1 MSIVDLVIEDVTIVT
16 MDPSR
21 KIIDRGFIT
30 ISNGII
36 DSVESGLFSKKISS
50 STRII
55 DGSRKVLFP
64 GLINTHTHFFQTLL
78 RGVGQDLP
86 VWEWF
91 SVALDTAVGH
101 LTLEDCYFGA
111 LVGSLEAIKSGTTCV
126 LDYNYPHPL
135 PMMADETIRAFKD
148 VGIRGIL
155 ARGIIDTGEAHK
167 SIIQSLDSELEDC
180 ERLIKKYHG
189 RDDGMIHIWV
199 APYTI
204 FSTSEEGF
212 RRAKF
217 LADKYNTRLTV
228 HAATPSTIEAAEKL
242 YGVGDLQHEED
253 IGFLGSN
260 LLAVHCTTGINKKSL
275 DQLSKWG
282 VHVSHN
288 PVSNAYLGEGI
299 APVCDM
305 LDSGIGVCL
314 GTDGPASNNNMDMIE
329 TLKVTALM
337 QKVDALDPS
346 VINAQKVLEMATID
360 GAYCL
365 GQEDCIGS
373 IEVGKKA
380 DMMIVDPWKPN
391 SIALNDPVASLVYSC
406 TQENVDTVIVDGK
419 IVMENRIISTID
431 EKSVL
436 LEAQKSAEVLWEKAE
451 IDFVSK
457 L

>member
-64 GLINTHTHFFQTLL
+64 GLINTHTHIFQTLL

-180 ERLIKKYHG
+180 ERLI
-189 RDDGMIHIWV
+189 
-199 APYTI
+199 
-204 FSTSEEGF
+204 
-212 RRAKF
+212 
-217 LADKYNTRLTV
+217 
-228 HAATPSTIEAAEKL
+228 
-242 YGVGDLQHEED
+242 
-253 IGFLGSN
+253 
-260 LLAVHCTTGINKKSL
+260 
-275 DQLSKWG
+275 
-282 VHVSHN
+282 
-288 PVSNAYLGEGI
+288 
-299 APVCDM
+299 
-305 LDSGIGVCL
+305 
-314 GTDGPASNNNMDMIE
+314 
-329 TLKVTALM
+329 
-337 QKVDALDPS
+337 
-346 VINAQKVLEMATID
+346 
-360 GAYCL
+360 
-365 GQEDCIGS
+365 
-373 IEVGKKA
+373 
-380 DMMIVDPWKPN
+380 
-391 SIALNDPVASLVYSC
+391 
-406 TQENVDTVIVDGK
+406 
-419 IVMENRIISTID
+419 
-431 EKSVL
+431 
-436 LEAQKSAEVLWEKAE
+436 
-451 IDFVSK
+451 
-457 L
+457 